1 MSGPDPVPLIDM
13 PDWLAGVQA
22 GFSGASGGRL
32 SDIEQLQEMA
42 NAINPRAG
50 TVNCGW
56 NIGSVI
62 ARFTGADANATTNT
76 TGMDGSWS
84 QIEAAPQHDA
94 HLEQQLPGGV
104 QRGVQAGGPGTAAI
118 VSIVYPGKNAG
129 AHVVAMVNQNGTVGI
144 VEGQDWGNNNP
155 REVITDPAR
164 ANERYNA
171 NSNIGFGIVGA
182 GAPAPPPPPA
192 PHP

>member
-1 MSGPDPVPLIDM
+1 MSGPEPVPLIDM

-22 GFSGASGGRL
+22 AFSGAGGGRL

-56 NIGSVI
+56 NIDSVI
-62 ARFTGADANATTNT
+62 ARFTGADPGATTNT

-84 QIEAAPQHDA
+84 QIEQRHNTTITWNTGFQAAFDA
-94 HLEQQLPGGV
+94 
-104 QRGVQAGGPGTAAI
+104 VQAGGPGTAAI

-129 AHVVAMVNQNGTVGI
+129 AHVIAMVNQNGTVGI
-144 VEGQDWGNNNP
+144 VEGQDWGNENP
-155 REVITDPAR
+155 REVITDAAR

-182 GAPAPPPPPA
+182 GAPAPPP
-192 PHP
+192 HP

>member
-22 GFSGASGGRL
+22 AFSGASGGRL
-32 SDIEQLQEMA
+32 SDIEQLQEIA

-56 NIGSVI
+56 NIDSVI
-62 ARFTGADANATTNT
+62 ARFTGADPNATTNT
-76 TGMDGSWS
+76 TGMDGSWG
-84 QIEAAPQHDA
+84 QIEQRHNTTLTWNQGFQAAFNA
-94 HLEQQLPGGV
+94 
-104 QRGVQAGGPGTAAI
+104 VQAGGPGTAAI

-129 AHVVAMVNQNGTVGI
+129 AHVVAMVNQNGTVAI
-144 VEGQDWGNNNP
+144 VEGQDWGNENP

-171 NSNIGFGIVGA
+171 NSNVGFGIVGS
-182 GAPAPPPPPA
+182 GAPNPPNP
-192 PHP
+192 

>member
-32 SDIEQLQEMA
+32 SNIEALQEMA

-56 NIGSVI
+56 NIDSVI
-62 ARFTGADANATTNT
+62 ARFTGADPNATTNT
-76 TGMDGSWS
+76 TGMDGNWS
-84 QIEAAPQHDA
+84 QIEQRHNTTLTWGSSFQAAFDA
-94 HLEQQLPGGV
+94 V
-104 QRGVQAGGPGTAAI
+104 KNGGPGTAAI
-118 VSIVYPGKNAG
+118 VSIVYPGGKA
-129 AHVVAMVNQNGTVGI
+129 AHVVAMVNMNGTVGI

-155 REVITDPAR
+155 REVITDAAR
-164 ANERYNA
+164 ANARYNA

-182 GAPAPPPPPA
+182 GAPALPPG
-192 PHP
+192 H